1 MAVETVA
8 HISQDI
14 RSQIN
19 VLRRRKDGQT
29 LVGLGFLKTIMRL
42 VDVRHSIVR
51 VGLIYDLLS
60 C

>member
-8 HISQDI
+8 HISQYI

-29 LVGLGFLKTIMRL
+29 LVGLGFLHTIIRL

-51 VGLIYDLLS
+51 GGLSYDHLS